1 MPMLSR
7 CRGEFLKQKC
17 PVSTCALTSD
27 RSKQST
33 ADLILYKVSS
43 SLVGAFSVITN
54 PREPSF
60 EALHLTPQDMVT
72 RTDVAR
78 PPHQLWMLYMLE
90 CPLHTGAAPA
100 GDKRSYYYNVLAR
113 LGAVPRGGQLDGHLP
128 LGLDH
133 RDPVREVGLLRAR
146 GARRAT
152 EHQLRR
158 QQDQAGRLVRVQL
171 RRQVRWAQYLLTTW
185 RLSFQLSPRLED
197 K

>member
-1 MPMLSR
+1 MCLPRISAGVWCLVTMPMLSR

-43 SLVGAFSVITN
+43 ILVGAFSVITN

-60 EALHLTPQDMVT
+60 EALHLTPKDMVT

-90 CPLHTGAAPA
+90 CPLHTGAA
-100 GDKRSYYYNVLAR
+100 S
-113 LGAVPRGGQLDGHLP
+113 
-128 LGLDH
+128 
-133 RDPVREVGLLRAR
+133 
-146 GARRAT
+146 
-152 EHQLRR
+152 
-158 QQDQAGRLVRVQL
+158 
-171 RRQVRWAQYLLTTW
+171 
-185 RLSFQLSPRLED
+185 
-197 K
+197 